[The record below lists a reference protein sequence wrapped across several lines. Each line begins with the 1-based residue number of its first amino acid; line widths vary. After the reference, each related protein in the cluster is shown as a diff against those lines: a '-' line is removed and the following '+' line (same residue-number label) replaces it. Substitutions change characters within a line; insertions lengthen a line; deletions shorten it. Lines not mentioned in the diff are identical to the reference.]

1 MTPEDAA
8 VTDSERQMVV
18 DAMNGLDGDDRL
30 VIALRWFEQLTEA
43 EMAETL
49 ECPPG
54 TVKSRL
60 SRAMGRLRSVLEAEG
75 ATRG

>member
-1 MTPEDAA
+1 M
-8 VTDSERQMVV
+8 
-18 DAMNGLDGDDRL
+18 
-30 VIALRWFEQLTEA
+30 ALRYFEQLSEA

-60 SRAMGRLRSVLEAEG
+60 SRAMGRLRSALELEEVA
-75 ATRG
+75 RG